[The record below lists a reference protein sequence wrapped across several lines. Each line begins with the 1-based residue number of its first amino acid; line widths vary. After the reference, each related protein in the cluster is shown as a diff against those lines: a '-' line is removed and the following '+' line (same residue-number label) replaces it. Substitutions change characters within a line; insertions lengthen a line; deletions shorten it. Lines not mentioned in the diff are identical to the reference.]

1 MIDTRRKRLFC
12 LTFLACLFH
21 VEHYESKK
29 IQITTQVSLLKD
41 SILRNESS
49 DWFGAREW
57 PDGIVPYKFDTN
69 NTLLEI
75 EKMNVKEAMAHIQNK
90 TCIKFVPR
98 TNENVFLTIERV
110 NVYPCFTPIGYV
122 QAKSARM
129 IFGNS
134 CTQKLVMIHELL
146 HVLGF
151 EHEHQRVDRDIY
163 ITVNMSNVQKGFEH
177 EFIRHQINW
186 TTYYTPYDINSVM
199 HFGNFDYSK
208 YLNQSIHKNYHSQ
221 TQEIDFNKKYM
232 TIYNNHDYKTFLG
245 SKSGLSPGDV
255 DKINLRYNCSIKV
268 LQSSATTV
276 QPWVITVQP
285 IINTVYKTLLLLATK
300 SNVVT
305 FNVENSTPKKS
316 VTLNKNYNQIE
327 NTLTNFNH
335 TEPDLTIFTVFLIA
349 LSLAVFFCCLFI
361 KHYAVL

>member
-199 HFGNFDYSK
+199 HFGK
-208 YLNQSIHKNYHSQ
+208 
-221 TQEIDFNKKYM
+221 
-232 TIYNNHDYKTFLG
+232 
-245 SKSGLSPGDV
+245 
-255 DKINLRYNCSIKV
+255 
-268 LQSSATTV
+268 
-276 QPWVITVQP
+276 
-285 IINTVYKTLLLLATK
+285 
-300 SNVVT
+300 
-305 FNVENSTPKKS
+305 
-316 VTLNKNYNQIE
+316 
-327 NTLTNFNH
+327 
-335 TEPDLTIFTVFLIA
+335 
-349 LSLAVFFCCLFI
+349 FFRT
-361 KHYAVL
+361 